1 MALCEQPMRNRFDY
15 LSRRIGKDALATS
28 GTIVAGDI
36 INPETQ
42 YADLRHEPDPAR
54 HAERARLGLLGR
66 LAAVPCLLEVYS
78 RLLAPRMPARGC
90 YAACGITDIMPTG
103 GLCRLRTPARR

>member
-1 MALCEQPMRNRFDY
+1 MRNRFDY

-28 GTIVAGDI
+28 GTVVAGDV
-36 INPETQ
+36 INTETQ

-66 LAAVPCLLEVYS
+66 LAAAPCIIEVYS
-78 RLLAPRMPARGC
+78 QAPRAEDVRACLLCRARHNKH
-90 YAACGITDIMPTG
+90 YAA
-103 GLCRLRTPARR
+103 